1 MHNLRGNKSDLK
13 ILFSSF
19 SIKPISLAIESFK
32 KISNLAKTKIF
43 IIYKKQ
49 SDGRSS
55 DLGKRSKFSSEEDS
69 FFVFEKRERPK
80 YILDSNDLTLDFQ
93 KKKYFEQNGDLPNN
107 EINLNYI
114 ENDEHEYITQN
125 YYFLIFYWKILH
137 FILLIFNFILVYH
150 LVNLIQNKIIKFF
163 HIYSIS
169 IYLIIGFTF
178 VNNAISIYYLIL
190 NKPINACCE
199 YVNFLL
205 IFSFII
211 IFGCLSMNHLIL
223 KKKFYLYLIGKT
235 KYQKI
240 FESMLIIVL
249 ITLLLTFKMKEFYQ
263 YYQDNLPIKYSLLPD
278 KEEAEKLKINFERRN
293 KIKFESEELDNYN

>member
-1 MHNLRGNKSDLK
+1 MDNVRRNKSDLK

-80 YILDSNDLTLDFQ
+80 YILDSNDLNLDTQ
-93 KKKYFEQNGDLPNN
+93 KKKYIEQNGDLPNN

-114 ENDEHEYITQN
+114 ENDEHEYITHN

-137 FILLIFNFILVYH
+137 FILLLFNF
-150 LVNLIQNKIIKFF
+150 FF
-163 HIYSIS
+163 SLS
-169 IYLIIGFTF
+169 
-178 VNNAISIYYLIL
+178 
-190 NKPINACCE
+190 
-199 YVNFLL
+199 
-205 IFSFII
+205 FSQF
-211 IFGCLSMNHLIL
+211 N
-223 KKKFYLYLIGKT
+223 T
-235 KYQKI
+235 K
-240 FESMLIIVL
+240 
-249 ITLLLTFKMKEFYQ
+249 
-263 YYQDNLPIKYSLLPD
+263 
-278 KEEAEKLKINFERRN
+278 
-293 KIKFESEELDNYN
+293 